1 MAEERPLSHQ
11 PQKVFH
17 PSLSVSPIPLDL
29 GPGLSASPEVC
40 SAHRFVVLTVKAL
53 LCRLWLEDVVLAVEH
68 GAAHTITKGWPKRQ
82 KRWEKQLHRSS
93 HFQSVSIASLGPWGN
108 GTEQGVLEMH
118 HVSRSFRE
126 RLTCYLV
133 MLLSREESCWR
144 VSAVAFLVKF
154 LQCLETEEMVDTILQ
169 LMSSHLQCDC
179 KEIRRL
185 VLRGLL
191 VLCKSPWKASL
202 KTLLQATEFL
212 KKRKFKRLLKREQP
226 WRCSECLLA
235 KDRNTTDKYWHQSLA
250 YLQSSQESMREVAI
264 EFIGLI
270 GQHMRGRWQEEFQI
284 ICDAQSPDLHSST
297 TMNEELAAAI
307 LTACGIYYAGYY
319 LTNLACHL
327 RRVFR
332 CADPES
338 PEPAADS
345 PLAPSA
351 PAEESKEEQNDHKPP
366 TGVTAQAEYSEPGQ
380 W

>member
-53 LCRLWLEDVVLAVEH
+53 LCRLWLEDVVLAVER
-68 GAAHTITKGWPKRQ
+68 KRG
-82 KRWEKQLHRSS
+82 SS
-93 HFQSVSIASLGPWGN
+93 STVTPTSI
-108 GTEQGVLEMH
+108 QEMH

-284 ICDAQSPDLHSST
+284 ICDALLGMASDISPSVSSLAVQTQHSMSCT
-297 TMNEELAAAI
+297 KKSIAWPSAAA
-307 LTACGIYYAGYY
+307 T
-319 LTNLACHL
+319 
-327 RRVFR
+327 R
-332 CADPES
+332 
-338 PEPAADS
+338 PA
-345 PLAPSA
+345 L
-351 PAEESKEEQNDHKPP
+351 Q
-366 TGVTAQAEYSEPGQ
+366 GV
-380 W
+380 

>member
-1 MAEERPLSHQ
+1 
-11 PQKVFH
+11 
-17 PSLSVSPIPLDL
+17 
-29 GPGLSASPEVC
+29 
-40 SAHRFVVLTVKAL
+40 
-53 LCRLWLEDVVLAVEH
+53 
-68 GAAHTITKGWPKRQ
+68 
-82 KRWEKQLHRSS
+82 
-93 HFQSVSIASLGPWGN
+93 
-108 GTEQGVLEMH
+108 MH

-144 VSAVAFLVKF
+144 VSALAFLVKVILMF

-191 VLCKSPWKASL
+191 VLCKSPWKARRWQSLPESLMELLKGVDGELVGLTFSVLSKVLLDNNVAIAVPIALQLAEALWPLFDRASL

>member
-1 MAEERPLSHQ
+1 
-11 PQKVFH
+11 
-17 PSLSVSPIPLDL
+17 
-29 GPGLSASPEVC
+29 
-40 SAHRFVVLTVKAL
+40 
-53 LCRLWLEDVVLAVEH
+53 
-68 GAAHTITKGWPKRQ
+68 
-82 KRWEKQLHRSS
+82 
-93 HFQSVSIASLGPWGN
+93 
-108 GTEQGVLEMH
+108 
-118 HVSRSFRE
+118 
-126 RLTCYLV
+126 
-133 MLLSREESCWR
+133 
-144 VSAVAFLVKF
+144 
-154 LQCLETEEMVDTILQ
+154 MVDTILQ

-226 WRCSECLLA
+226 WRC
-235 KDRNTTDKYWHQSLA
+235 R
-250 YLQSSQESMREVAI
+250 
-264 EFIGLI
+264 LI